1 VNLQSIVSGCIGT
14 VNPSYPATLQTSTG
28 STVELDGTQIPT
40 YNTTQVTAQV
50 QAMSGGDLRKTE
62 NLNLQGVV
70 RAVYIQGDV
79 EGLVRS
85 QNRGGDILT
94 FNRQTWLVAA
104 VLEHWPDW
112 AKVAVVLQTPSA
124 A

>member
-1 VNLQSIVSGCIGT
+1 VNLQAITAGAIGA
-14 VNPSYPATLQTSTG
+14 VNPPYPATLKTSTG
-28 STVELDGTQIPT
+28 STVAGDGTQTPT
-40 YNTTQVTAQV
+40 YNITQVTAQV

-70 RAVYIQGDV
+70 RAVYLQGDV

-85 QNRGGDILT
+85 QNRGGDILI

-104 VLEHWPDW
+104 VLEHWTDW

-124 A
+124 P